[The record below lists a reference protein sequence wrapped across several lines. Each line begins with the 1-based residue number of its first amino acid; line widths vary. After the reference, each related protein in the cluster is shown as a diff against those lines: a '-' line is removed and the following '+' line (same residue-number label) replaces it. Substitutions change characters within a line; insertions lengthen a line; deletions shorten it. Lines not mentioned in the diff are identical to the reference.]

1 MSTTCAIIRY
11 DRARAAPPTAPL
23 QRVEYSAAAGSYTAP
38 PVARARAPTDCG
50 VWPGRPGTQSL
61 EAHAGTQRPH
71 RSRYRQPRSC
81 DSQEFLSSKS
91 RVSCPPRPAS
101 LAVPLLQWC
110 ARARAACPRNTVNV
124 IRPEKEPHK
133 WRRRSRWR
141 ATPLH
146 SRLTAHPILLAA
158 NSQQTDL
165 AAAAPFPS
173 SAALSRC

>member
-1 MSTTCAIIRY
+1 LRCARARAASSPSLRFCISTFEPRGALLRVILHLSKGTTCAIIRY

-110 ARARAACPRNTVNV
+110 ARARAPRA
-124 IRPEKEPHK
+124 P
-133 WRRRSRWR
+133 
-141 ATPLH
+141 ATP
-146 SRLTAHPILLAA
+146 ST
-158 NSQQTDL
+158 
-165 AAAAPFPS
+165 
-173 SAALSRC
+173 